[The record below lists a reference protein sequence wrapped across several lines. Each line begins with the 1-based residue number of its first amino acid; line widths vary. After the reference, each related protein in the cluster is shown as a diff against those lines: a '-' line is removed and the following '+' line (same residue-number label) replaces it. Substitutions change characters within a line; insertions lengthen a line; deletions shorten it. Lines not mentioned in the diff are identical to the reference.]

1 MRDLAGLGQ
10 NRLFTM
16 IALGLVGFLIL
27 GLLGIGGLIFV
38 TGLRGPATPTV
49 VAELT
54 PTARP
59 TKAPTARPTRAPT
72 ATPTRAPTATPT
84 RTPTSVPTPT
94 PTRVVTPSPTSVVTP
109 TPTEEGVPETGWG
122 ALEGA
127 LVGSFLA
134 ILILVS
140 RRLRLDGRS

>member
-1 MRDLAGLGQ
+1 MRGWADLGQ
-10 NRLFTM
+10 NRTFTM
-16 IALGLVGFLIL
+16 IALGLVGLLIL
-27 GLLGIGGLIFV
+27 GLLGIGGFIVF
-38 TGLRGPATPTV
+38 TRLRAPATPTV

-54 PTARP
+54 PTG
-59 TKAPTARPTRAPT
+59 
-72 ATPTRAPTATPT
+72 TPAKAPTATPT

-94 PTRVVTPSPTSVVTP
+94 PTRVVTPSPAPLVTPTP

-122 ALEGA
+122 PIEGA

-140 RRLRLDGRS
+140 RRLRFAGRS

>member
-1 MRDLAGLGQ
+1 
-10 NRLFTM
+10 M
-16 IALGLVGFLIL
+16 IALGLVGLLIL
-27 GLLGIGGLIFV
+27 GLLGIGGLIVF
-38 TGLRGPATPTV
+38 TKLRGPATPTV

-54 PTARP
+54 PTATP
-59 TKAPTARPTRAPT
+59 TK
-72 ATPTRAPTATPT
+72 APTATPT

-94 PTRVVTPSPTSVVTP
+94 RVVTPSPTSAVTPTP

-122 ALEGA
+122 PLGGV

-140 RRLRLDGRS
+140 RRLRFAGRS

>member
-1 MRDLAGLGQ
+1 
-10 NRLFTM
+10 M
-16 IALGLVGFLIL
+16 IALGLVGLLIL
-27 GLLGIGGLIFV
+27 GLLGIGGFIVF
-38 TGLRGPATPTV
+38 TRLRAPATPTV

-54 PTARP
+54 PTG
-59 TKAPTARPTRAPT
+59 
-72 ATPTRAPTATPT
+72 TPAKAPTATPT

-94 PTRVVTPSPTSVVTP
+94 PTRVVTPSPAPLVTPTP

-122 ALEGA
+122 PIEGA

-140 RRLRLDGRS
+140 RRLRFAGRS